1 MSWQNLTWLFF
12 HKLTL
17 NQEKGN
23 NLYFKKFFGAFKSI
37 IPCSICRDHYN
48 EVIQNE
54 NQNISKNTEKM
65 NLFNWTIDIHNN
77 VNLMHGKR
85 KWSYKEARKYYRST
99 FLTPTLTKEFIMQY
113 IFYNY
118 RKGPEKTR
126 NLIEMTK
133 ALLYIFPRHH
143 VRHKLIEFHKKFPV
157 TKENYQKWITA
168 ILLIIRKE
176 MK

>member
-54 NQNISKNTEKM
+54 NQNISNFFDT
-65 NLFNWTIDIHNN
+65 NFNQRIYNAI
-77 VNLMHGKR
+77 
-85 KWSYKEARKYYRST
+85 Y
-99 FLTPTLTKEFIMQY
+99 FL
-113 IFYNY
+113 
-118 RKGPEKTR
+118 
-126 NLIEMTK
+126 
-133 ALLYIFPRHH
+133 
-143 VRHKLIEFHKKFPV
+143 
-157 TKENYQKWITA
+157 
-168 ILLIIRKE
+168 
-176 MK
+176 